1 MAVRV
6 PSRVYF
12 LPVQWFARIL
22 FKEFV
27 AEHRTQHRTAYIV
40 QIFHIDTTVFCRLNH
55 FFIIVSITAIGRN
68 AGSQCLIG
76 CFNLIFCRVMFTGCQ
91 ISDSATV
98 TDDESIESPFL
109 TQYLLQQFFA
119 LGNRNSHIIGIGH
132 HQRLAVI
139 ITDRM
144 TERNQMNLA
153 HFTFGQSYIM

>member
-1 MAVRV
+1 
-6 PSRVYF
+6 
-12 LPVQWFARIL
+12 
-22 FKEFV
+22 
-27 AEHRTQHRTAYIV
+27 
-40 QIFHIDTTVFCRLNH
+40 
-55 FFIIVSITAIGRN
+55 
-68 AGSQCLIG
+68 
-76 CFNLIFCRVMFTGCQ
+76 MFTGCQ

>member
-109 TQYLLQQFFA
+109 
-119 LGNRNSHIIGIGH
+119 
-132 HQRLAVI
+132 
-139 ITDRM
+139 
-144 TERNQMNLA
+144 
-153 HFTFGQSYIM
+153 